1 MIRIFLSVSTGP
13 KKITRLVKIQS
24 EHIARCGTWTKPSS
38 RVPSRS
44 NSPGHH
50 PQWVLA
56 HPYPPPRPTI
66 LHLRRHSNLFSAAG
80 WHALRPNSLS
90 QDALLS
96 IPYIFPLSLFCLSF
110 TPHLLFWSF
119 HDIWSSFLI
128 SSSFSFWFNIS
139 PFIINHL

>member
-1 MIRIFLSVSTGP
+1 MIRIFLLVSTGT
-13 KKITRLVKIQS
+13 KKITRVVKIQS

-50 PQWVLA
+50 SQWVLA

-96 IPYIFPLSLFCLSF
+96 IPYIFPFRYSVSL
-110 TPHLLFWSF
+110 LLR
-119 HDIWSSFLI
+119 SFL
-128 SSSFSFWFNIS
+128 SSLLTIFDPLS
-139 PFIINHL
+139 

>member
-1 MIRIFLSVSTGP
+1 MQDYKFRWLRGRLNVPMREKMIRIFLPVSTGP

-96 IPYIFPLSLFCLSF
+96 IPYIFPLLLFCLSF

-119 HDIWSSFLI
+119 HDI
-128 SSSFSFWFNIS
+128 
-139 PFIINHL
+139 